1 VVYLLNRVLIAY
13 IVGGVGKAS
22 H

>member
-13 IVGGVGKAS
+13 IVGGIGKAS